1 MDNSNITKFELSSKE
16 QKLKNK
22 FFKQKT
28 NEQIK
33 ELSTLPK
40 EESQKKPLMKEE
52 TKKNPLLGETK
63 AVIKDL
69 RVHDSLYQKEGM
81 KEAKE
86 NPIQKI
92 LSPFILKYHN

>member
-40 EESQKKPLMKEE
+40 EESQKKPIMKEE

-69 RVHDSLYQKEGM
+69 RVYDSHIKRRV
-81 KEAKE
+81 
-86 NPIQKI
+86 
-92 LSPFILKYHN
+92 